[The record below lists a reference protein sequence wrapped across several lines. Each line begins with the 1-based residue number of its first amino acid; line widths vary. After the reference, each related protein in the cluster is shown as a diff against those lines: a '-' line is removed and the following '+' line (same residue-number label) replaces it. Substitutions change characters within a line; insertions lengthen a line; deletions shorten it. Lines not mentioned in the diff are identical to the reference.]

1 MKILVPSVRKRLKE
15 FDIKYD
21 QQDPVP
27 SDDALADRLH
37 EASIEGEKVPGMLR
51 PQDPYVF

>member
-1 MKILVPSVRKRLKE
+1 MKILVPNVRKRLKE

-37 EASIEGEKVPGMLR
+37 EVSIEGEKVPGMLR
-51 PQDPYVF
+51 PQDPYAF